1 MDRDTAARVF
11 LPHIGSRVV
20 VEALQATAHANSFSW
35 SLTTPAGR
43 SRAIKPFASTPPGL
57 APRPLG
63 FCGSRRQWA
72 NQQMSRFILNEFKG
86 VNLADQI
93 A

>member
-1 MDRDTAARVF
+1 M
-11 LPHIGSRVV
+11 IQ
-20 VEALQATAHANSFSW
+20 EALQATALGNARPYP
-35 SLTTPAGR
+35 LTTPAGR

-63 FCGSRRQWA
+63 FCGSRRQRA
-72 NQQMSRFILNEFKG
+72 NQQMSCFILNEFKG

>member
-1 MDRDTAARVF
+1 
-11 LPHIGSRVV
+11 VV
-20 VEALQATAHANSFSW
+20 VGALKTLQAMALGNARPYP
-35 SLTTPAGR
+35 LTRPVRR

-63 FCGSRRQWA
+63 FCGSRRQRA
-72 NQQMSRFILNEFKG
+72 NQQMSCFILNEFKG